1 MQAATLSSTWIHH
14 KHRCTFIAI
23 MTISI
28 FVWVSVGVQA
38 NSGNALGYQA
48 IHHHFMMQTIGLGLA
63 LACIVYMYKYFF
75 LTTKTYLRIGNLTS
89 YVRAEPMIHLRPRR
103 KDHWTVVGIDG
114 TIIVAVVSILMMHVP
129 RIVYNGLQVDMMVK
143 ILPIAIVFSFINS
156 FTEEILM
163 RLGLIV
169 SLKGVVSER
178 KIPLICGLIYGC
190 TQYWSAPGGFLGVI
204 TGIALGW
211 FLAKSVLET
220 RGLFWAWLIHFVRDV
235 VVYSSFFSLS
245 FAA

>member
-14 KHRCTFIAI
+14 KHRFILVSLMVAS
-23 MTISI
+23 M

-38 NSGNALGYQA
+38 NSGTSLGYQA

-63 LACIVYMYKYFF
+63 LVCTLYMYKNFF

-89 YVRAEPMIHLRPRR
+89 HVRAEPMIHLRPRR
-103 KDHWTVVGIDG
+103 KDHWTFIGIDG
-114 TIIVAVVSILMMHVP
+114 TIIVAVVSILVMHVP
-129 RIVYNGLQVDMMVK
+129 RIVYNGLQADMMVK

-163 RLGLIV
+163 RLGMIV
-169 SLKGVVSER
+169 SLKGVVAER
-178 KIPLICGLIYGC
+178 KIPLVCGLVYGC

-204 TGIALGW
+204 TGVALGW

>member
-1 MQAATLSSTWIHH
+1 MQAATLSSAWVHH
-14 KHRCTFIAI
+14 RHRLVFAVF

-28 FVWVSVGVQA
+28 FVWIAVGVQA
-38 NSGNALGYQA
+38 NSGSALGYQA

-63 LACIVYMYKYFF
+63 LACILFLYKYFS
-75 LTTKTYLRIGNLTS
+75 LATNTYLRVGNLTS
-89 YVRAEPMIHLRPRR
+89 HVRAEPMIHLRPRR
-103 KDHWTVVGIDG
+103 KDHWTVVGVDG

-129 RIVYNGLQVDMMVK
+129 RIVYNGLQVEMMAK

-178 KIPLICGLIYGC
+178 KIPIYCGLIYGV

-204 TGIALGW
+204 TGAALGW